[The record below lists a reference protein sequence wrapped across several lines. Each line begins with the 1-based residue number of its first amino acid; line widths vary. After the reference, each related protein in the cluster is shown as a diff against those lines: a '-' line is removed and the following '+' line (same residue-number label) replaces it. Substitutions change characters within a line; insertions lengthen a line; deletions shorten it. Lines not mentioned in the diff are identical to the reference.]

1 MDVIAPRDVALGSD
15 EGIRVRRTLP
25 TRLHSTIGGWCFLDH
40 YGPGRTAM
48 EVGPH
53 PHIGLQ
59 TASWL
64 FSGEVDH
71 RDSAGFEQRIRPGAL
86 NLMTAGR
93 GITHSELSPSTD
105 ALLHGVQLWIAL
117 PDDARHIAP
126 TFEHHEFEPVTGA
139 GWRATVFIGDL
150 LGSSSN
156 ATTHSPL
163 MGAEIHLDAD
173 AEVRIPIAD
182 AFEHGILVDAGD
194 VRVNGHEVDAS
205 SLAWMAPGE
214 RALTITAQTPSRI
227 LLLGGE
233 PLGERLVMWWNFVGR
248 SHEEIADAREAWQ
261 DDQRRA
267 AMFGTLEHDALPLIP
282 APSLPAMRLKPRD

>member
-1 MDVIAPRDVALGSD
+1 MDVIAPRSVALGSN

-71 RDSAGFEQRIRPGAL
+71 RDSAGFAQRIRPGAL

-93 GITHSELSPSTD
+93 GITHSELSPSND
-105 ALLHGVQLWIAL
+105 AMLHGVQLWIAL
-117 PDDARHIAP
+117 PDDARFTAP
-126 TFEHHEFEPVTGA
+126 TFEHHEFDPVVGTG
-139 GWRATVFIGDL
+139 WQATVFVGDL
-150 LGSSSN
+150 LGSTSA
-156 ATTHSPL
+156 ATVHSPL
-163 MGAEIHLDAD
+163 MGAEIHLDAE
-173 AEVRIPIAD
+173 AEMRIPIQA
-182 AFEHGILVDAGD
+182 AFEHGVLVDSGD
-194 VRVNGHEVDAS
+194 VLVNGQSVDAS
-205 SLAWMAPGE
+205 SLAWMPPGE
-214 RALTITAQTPSRI
+214 RTLTITARTPARI

-233 PLGERLVMWWNFVGR
+233 PLGEQLVMWWNFVGR
-248 SHEEIADAREAWQ
+248 SHDEIADAREAWQ

-282 APSLPAMRLKPRD
+282 APPMPTMRLKPRG

>member
-1 MDVIAPRDVALGSD
+1 MDVIAAREVALGSD

-25 TRLHSTIGGWCFLDH
+25 TRLHSTIGAWCFLDH
-40 YGPGRTAM
+40 YGPAPTAM

-53 PHIGLQ
+53 PHIGIQ

-117 PDDARHIAP
+117 PDDARSIAP
-126 TFEHHEFEPVTGA
+126 TFEHHEFEAISGA
-139 GWRATVFIGDL
+139 GWQATVFVGDL
-150 LGSSSN
+150 LGSSS
-156 ATTHSPL
+156 AAFVHSPL
-163 MGAEIHLDAD
+163 VGTELHLDAD
-173 AEVRIPIAD
+173 ARLVIPIQQS
-182 AFEHGILVDAGD
+182 FEHGVLVDSGD
-194 VRVNGHEVDAS
+194 VRVNGKPVDTS
-205 SLAWMAPGE
+205 SLAWLPPGE
-214 RALTITAQTPSRI
+214 RTLTVSARTPSRV

-233 PLGERLVMWWNFVGR
+233 PLGEQFVMWWNFVGR

-261 DDQRRA
+261 DEHRRT
-267 AMFGTLEHDALPLIP
+267 AMFGLIEDDPLPLVP
-282 APSLPAMRLKPRD
+282 APELPATRLRPRG

>member
-1 MDVIAPRDVALGSD
+1 MDVVAPRVVALGSD

-40 YGPGRTAM
+40 YGPGHTAM

-71 RDSAGFEQRIRPGAL
+71 RDSAGFTQRIRPGAL

-93 GITHSELSPSTD
+93 GITHSELSPSND

-126 TFEHHEFEPVTGA
+126 TFEHHEFEAVA
-139 GWRATVFIGDL
+139 GRGWQATVFVGDL
-150 LGSSSN
+150 LGASSA
-156 ATTHSPL
+156 ATIHSPL
-163 MGAEIHLDAD
+163 VGAEMRLDAG
-173 AEVRIPIAD
+173 AEVTIPITST
-182 AFEHGILVDAGD
+182 FEHGVLVDAGD
-194 VRVNGHEVDAS
+194 VRVNGRDVDAS
-205 SLAWMAPGE
+205 SLAWLEPGD
-214 RALTITAQTPSRI
+214 RALTVTAQTPARI

-233 PLGERLVMWWNFVGR
+233 PLGEQLVMWWNFVGR
-248 SHEEIADAREAWQ
+248 SHEEIADARDAWQ

-267 AMFGTLEHDALPLIP
+267 SMFGVLVDDPLPLIP
-282 APSLPAMRLKPRD
+282 APAMPTMRLKPRG